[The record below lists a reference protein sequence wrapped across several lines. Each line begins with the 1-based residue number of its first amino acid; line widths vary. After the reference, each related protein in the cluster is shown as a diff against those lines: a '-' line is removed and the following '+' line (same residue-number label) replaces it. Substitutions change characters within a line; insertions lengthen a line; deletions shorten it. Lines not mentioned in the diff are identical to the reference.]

1 MESVKDRFP
10 RFGWNT
16 IEVTAEPA
24 PYCLPPVNLFEQKIV
39 LLPPG
44 QVEPAR
50 ADAVLVRAVDA
61 HPQGPPPEG
70 YVWWAEGE
78 PALLRPFPSRI
89 SWAAKP
95 FEVLVPRR
103 TLRDVGRAAPA
114 PPAPSPGPAAP

>member
-1 MESVKDRFP
+1 LP

-24 PYCLPPVNLFEQKIV
+24 PYCLPPVNLFEGKIV

-44 QVEPAR
+44 QVEPAGP
-50 ADAVLVRAVDA
+50 DAVLVRAADA
-61 HPQGPPPEG
+61 GPREAPPPG
-70 YVWWAEGE
+70 YVRWAQDES
-78 PALLRPFPSRI
+78 PILRPFPSRI

-103 TLRDVGRAAPA
+103 TLRAPAGAAPA
-114 PPAPSPGPAAP
+114 QRVPSPATSAP